1 MQIVLWNT
9 RRRQPAKD
17 LAAGFGVGLVPARTG
32 WRGRLLRL
40 LPRDRPPV
48 SLVFAHLSAIFRR
61 LGHEVRYVED
71 RLLPGADLYVFCP
84 SLATISRQRRAMAR
98 LLRQAGSPRVLVVG
112 IVATMVPEAFAGL
125 EVTLVQGEPEQLL
138 WQLGEVL
145 DHPGRS
151 LDLGQVED
159 LDRLPLP
166 DWSSLAAGRF
176 RVASEFW
183 RFPTALV
190 EQSRGCAFQCSY
202 CPHRIRQGGVRLRSP
217 PSVAEEIRL
226 DQERYGFR
234 SFKFRDPL
242 FGQSRSRLYQLAEL
256 LGRLPQT
263 IQFSIETRIDLLRP
277 EMLRVLKRVG
287 LTSVRV
293 GVEMPG
299 AGKGDRHLLCEAP
312 EGPFRQKVPVPFSP
326 ENDERQRDFIALC
339 RGMGIRTVAGFLL
352 GFPEDTESSIRGL
365 LDYAIQL
372 NPTRAEF
379 QILTPHPGTPLF
391 REHQERSLPG
401 DSPRLCGAAVPAA
414 WAGETPAPQE
424 SSGPVLTPEQLQT
437 LQGECFER
445 FYCRWRY
452 LRANAHLLWPS
463 LARLGIGREAE
474 ASADGTPAHV
484 GPRRPLSGQDLLR
497 RRRHQLRTDGPHT
510 RL

>member
-9 RRRQPAKD
+9 CRRATAKD
-17 LAAGFGVGLVPARTG
+17 LAAGFGAGRAPARTG
-32 WRGRLLRL
+32 WRGRLLQL
-40 LPRDRPPV
+40 LTRDCPPV
-48 SLVFAHLSAIFRR
+48 PLVFAHLSAIFRR

-84 SLATISRQRRAMAR
+84 SLATIPRQRRAMAR
-98 LLRQAGSPRVLVVG
+98 LLRRAGSPRVLVVG
-112 IVATMVPEAFAGL
+112 TTATMVPEVFAGL

-138 WQLGEVL
+138 WRLEEVL
-145 DHPGRS
+145 DHPGRAV
-151 LDLGQVED
+151 DLGQVED
-159 LDRLPLP
+159 LDRLPPP
-166 DWSSLAAGRF
+166 DWSLLAAGRF

-202 CPHRIRQGGVRLRSP
+202 CPHTIRQSSVRFRSP
-217 PSVAEEIRL
+217 QSVAKEIRL
-226 DQERYGFR
+226 DQDRYGFR

-242 FGQSRSRLYQLAEL
+242 FGQSRSRLYRLAEL
-256 LGRLPQT
+256 LGRLPQK

-293 GVEMPG
+293 EI
-299 AGKGDRHLLCEAP
+299 
-312 EGPFRQKVPVPFSP
+312 VPVPFSP
-326 ENDERQRDFIALC
+326 SPDDDERQRDFIALC
-339 RGMGIRTVAGFLL
+339 RGMGIRTVTGFLL
-352 GFPEDTESSIRGL
+352 GFPDDTETSIRGL

-379 QILTPHPGTPLF
+379 QILTPYPGRRCF
-391 REHQERSLPG
+391 REH
-401 DSPRLCGAAVPAA
+401 LCGAAVPAA
-414 WAGETPAPQE
+414 WAGRTPAPQE
-424 SSGPVLTPEQLQT
+424 FSGQVLTPEKLQT

-452 LRANAHLLWPS
+452 LRANAHLLWPG
-463 LARLGIGREAE
+463 LARLGIGREPQAT
-474 ASADGTPAHV
+474 ADGRAAHA
-484 GPRRPLSGQDLLR
+484 GPPRPMSGEDLLR
-497 RRRHQLRTDGPHT
+497 RRRHQLRTDGPHQ